1 MAKFSILVEFEVDA
15 DDHDSAETV
24 GRQIIEAVL
33 MEDII
38 DKADNA
44 KVQDIEMI
52 DDDEIDE
59 IDFNEDD
66 E

>member
-15 DDHDSAETV
+15 DDHDSAENV